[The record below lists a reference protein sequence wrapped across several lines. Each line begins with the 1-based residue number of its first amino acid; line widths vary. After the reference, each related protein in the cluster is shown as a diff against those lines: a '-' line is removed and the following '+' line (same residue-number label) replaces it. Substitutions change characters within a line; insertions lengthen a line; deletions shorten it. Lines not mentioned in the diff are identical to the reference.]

1 MKESKD
7 LIVEVNGTE
16 KYETGVL
23 ERENQSLDG
32 KRCKLF

>member
-16 KYETGVL
+16 EYEAGGTD
-23 ERENQSLDG
+23 SKG
-32 KRCKLF
+32 KMAN